1 MSKGMKLLIGIG
13 GAVIAVMLLVLAF
26 FLWFFSA
33 DETKTTTT
41 PTPTAGV
48 VTSTPIPNENI
59 ADDKADDVQEN
70 LPATDKK
77 DETGDA
83 GEETQPTEAPDE
95 PTDTPNVPGTETD
108 GKGEPGEAEEVTPT
122 TVPEDTDAPKSDE
135 VTPIPTEPT
144 STPMVT
150 VTPTASVTPTVT
162 PTPTATP
169 TPTVTP
175 TPRPNVKYEREVK
188 MGDNVWYRLTE
199 DGILYVTGT
208 GATWGYDAYID
219 EENYIRGDYTG
230 IDQMFKLLGTKH
242 IIIEEGITKLGAWSL
257 SKLAGAESI
266 TFPSTLR
273 EIEDYCFNGT
283 GKSVNTVWIGL
294 DKSKV
299 KLSDKAFYG
308 AVYQTEEDLRKPTPT
323 PTLAP
328 TPTSYPI
335 TADSLYQALV
345 AEAGIKTNKNDA
357 EPYSA
362 ALIREGILESNEVKK
377 ADEKLSNQEAALLLY
392 RAALKYNCKNDREV
406 VANAKKYERIS
417 DKKSIVSKYEEAVY
431 FCFGNGIMP
440 GTSDGEY
447 SHTRSF
453 NAKNTILESDAVLY
467 CKRLFDETKR
477 VPMSPDAQVIRT
489 TNLPVQAKLY
499 PYILESFPNVYYDTN
514 YLYMYNL
521 ETDDRAYP
529 ECPGVVGF
537 MESWCTPSTVE
548 EFSKKQPER
557 CKIFTSTTDYLGYEK
572 VGMNKVVE
580 RYRDTWEQQ
589 AKRYLELVF
598 NFDYRTVRKDTEW
611 QEEIKNLNAFYTEWE
626 KGTSWGSCG
635 GVTGINEWMDNFL
648 DNAEKY
654 HTVVECSDIDFDM
667 STLFYSELFSERSPY
682 TIRVHLRYRITTDAE
697 TGHSEMAEVIPVRA
711 LGLWD
716 HFTSFGEW
724 KDVYAELTF
733 DTNSFDR
740 TGIGGIRVIEYNTED
755 AIRYHFEPK
764 KYTK

>member
-48 VTSTPIPNENI
+48 VTSTPIPNVEP
-59 ADDKADDVQEN
+59 DEDKTDDVQEN

-83 GEETQPTEAPDE
+83 SEEVQPTETPDE
-95 PTDTPNVPGTETD
+95 PADTPVVPNDEADSKEDVGEITE
-108 GKGEPGEAEEVTPT
+108 PEEVTPT
-122 TVPEDTDAPKSDE
+122 TVPEDTEVPDAEE
-135 VTPIPTEPT
+135 VTPIPT
-144 STPMVT
+144 VT

-175 TPRPNVKYEREVK
+175 TPKPNVKYEREVK

-219 EENYIRGDYTG
+219 EDNYIRGDYSG
-230 IDQMFKLLGTKH
+230 LNVMFQLLGTKH
-242 IIIEEGITKLGAWSL
+242 IVIEEGITKLGAWSL

-294 DKSKV
+294 DKTKV

-345 AEAGIKTNKNDA
+345 AEAGIKTNKNDS

-377 ADEKLSNQEAALLLY
+377 ADEKLANQEAALLLY
-392 RAALKYNCKNDREV
+392 RAALKYNCKNDAQV
-406 VANAKKYERIS
+406 VANAKKYDRIS

-453 NAKNTILESDAVLY
+453 NAKNTILEADAVLY
-467 CKRLFDETKR
+467 CKRLFDEDLR

-521 ETDDRAYP
+521 ELDDRAYP

-537 MESWCTPSTVE
+537 MERWCTPSTVE

-557 CKIFTSTTDYLGYEK
+557 CKIYTSTTDYLGSEK
-572 VGMNKVVE
+572 VGLSTVVE

-598 NFDYRTVRKDTEW
+598 NFDYRTVRSDTAW
-611 QEEIKNLNAFYTEWE
+611 QKEIKNLSAFYTEWE
-626 KGTSWGSCG
+626 KGTNWGSFA
-635 GVTGINEWMDNFL
+635 GVTGINDWMNNFL
-648 DNAEKY
+648 DSAEQN
-654 HTVVECSDIDFDM
+654 HTIVECSNIDFDM
-667 STLFYSELFSERSPY
+667 STLFYSERFDTTAPY
-682 TIRVHLRYRITTDAE
+682 TIRVHLRYKISTDLEPDIYDRAE
-697 TGHSEMAEVIPVRA
+697 LIPSRFR
-711 LGLWD
+711 GTD
-716 HFTSFGEW
+716 GQYTSFGEW

-733 DTNSFDR
+733 GTNSFDR
-740 TGIGGIRVIEYNTED
+740 TGIAGVRILEYNVDD
-755 AIRYHFEPK
+755 AIRYHFDPK